1 MLTGT
6 RHDDG
11 IDPAGRPRGAKREE
25 VLRAHVDRLRRRSV
39 VDAVEV
45 ATYDREPV
53 RELRAQ
59 FERVAAD
66 TVYAV
71 PMCAAHT
78 HETTDRVPRALSYLP
93 GDVRYCEPIGG
104 VRP

>member
-1 MLTGT
+1 MTTESILLV
-6 RHDDG
+6 
-11 IDPAGRPRGAKREE
+11 GRAARNGEE